1 MAVYAVTI
9 LVNAQDEEQVEEY
22 VHEVFGSSAWFEIDE
37 FPYGVDEDDLAADL
51 LEEGSDEE

>member
-1 MAVYAVTI
+1 VIYAVTI
-9 LVNAQDEEQVEEY
+9 LINAKDEEQVEE
-22 VHEVFGSSAWFEIDE
+22 HMHRTFGSAWFEIDE